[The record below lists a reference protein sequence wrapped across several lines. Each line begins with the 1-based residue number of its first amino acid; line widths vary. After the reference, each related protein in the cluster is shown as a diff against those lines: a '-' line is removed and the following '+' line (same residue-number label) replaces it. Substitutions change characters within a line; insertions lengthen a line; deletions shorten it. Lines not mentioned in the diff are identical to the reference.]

1 MILQFFGNGIVNG
14 SLIAL
19 TALGFSLIY
28 NTMRVFHIAYAG
40 IYLWAGYVLYF
51 FMEQLHWPL
60 ILSVIMAMIV
70 AALLSVTCES
80 FLYHPLLRR
89 GRSQNS
95 LMISSVGMLILLVSM
110 VELFFGNAPLYID
123 FSMRINSMSSG
134 IFISGYR
141 LMGLLLSASLLAA
154 FFVYLKYSRTG
165 IRIRALR
172 DSETL
177 SRIYGVRAGRLKIL
191 LYSLSGIFV
200 ATAACL
206 SALDVGINPQLGIP
220 VFINAF
226 VALVIGGIGRFEG
239 PVVGGLVLGLLQSF
253 TEYFFDSRWVMMVTF
268 ILLIVFL
275 LLRPKGMI
283 PERSRAF

>member
-60 ILSVIMAMIV
+60 ILSVIMAVIA
-70 AALLSVTCES
+70 AALLSVACES

-123 FSMRINSMSSG
+123 FSMRGNSMSSG

-141 LMGLLLSASLLAA
+141 LMGLLLSASLLAT

-191 LYSLSGIFV
+191 LYSMSGIFV

-283 PERSRAF
+283 PERLRAF